1 MTGAGGGGRALGGG
15 GGGPGPP
22 RASPP
27 LPAPPTALL
36 LAAQQQAATAPT
48 PGRAGSDLNPKV
60 LLNPMLHRRFG
71 GGGARWGL
79 LRAHVAEPT
88 RIKACP
94 RLHDTS
100 VQMQKPADAR
110 GWPDFSVQTHGLMHA
125 RALTH
130 THIPNYLR
138 DGESRSGLA
147 SRTVTHAQGAGTLR
161 KAVSFFFFFF
171 FSLPFHLMVKQQQS
185 SES

>member
-1 MTGAGGGGRALGGG
+1 MVRSWAVGPSLSLLGLQCSRVTSAPHDGGGGRAPGGG

-36 LAAQQQAATAPT
+36 LAAQQQAATGPT

-60 LLNPMLHRRFG
+60 LLNPMLHRTFG
-71 GGGARWGL
+71 RGGAPWGL

-94 RLHDTS
+94 RLHHTS
-100 VQMQKPADAR
+100 V
-110 GWPDFSVQTHGLMHA
+110 
-125 RALTH
+125 
-130 THIPNYLR
+130 
-138 DGESRSGLA
+138 
-147 SRTVTHAQGAGTLR
+147 
-161 KAVSFFFFFF
+161 
-171 FSLPFHLMVKQQQS
+171 
-185 SES
+185 